1 LELFLPDGSLDTSQR
16 KENSEKM
23 LSLQNVE
30 KVKEMLSFG
39 THLTGIKFISS
50 QEGKGSYNLRELHR
64 KKKRE
69 RERGRETV
77 KLSWARQEA
86 LGEL

>member
-1 LELFLPDGSLDTSQR
+1 MELFLPDGSLDTIQH

-64 KKKRE
+64 KKKERE
-69 RERGRETV
+69 RERNSEI
-77 KLSWARQEA
+77 E
-86 LGEL
+86 LGKTRSPW

>member
-1 LELFLPDGSLDTSQR
+1 MELFLPDGSLDTSQR

-39 THLTGIKFISS
+39 TNLTGIKFISS

-64 KKKRE
+64 KKKE
-69 RERGRETV
+69 RERG
-77 KLSWARQEA
+77 
-86 LGEL
+86 GEKQ

>member
-1 LELFLPDGSLDTSQR
+1 
-16 KENSEKM
+16 M

-64 KKKRE
+64 KKKKRE
-69 RERGRETV
+69 REGERNSEI
-77 KLSWARQEA
+77 E
-86 LGEL
+86 LGKTRSPW